1 MRKEWKQW
9 QVNENPLLIIQTSKS
24 NFRIMQIAHYCNI
37 TCMHVAATS
46 ETLKEIDNT
55 IDRFLWI
62 FPKSKILPIIN
73 IRFLK
78 IYPIFL
84 LLSIEQQEENKTFGK
99 RNICEFSFS
108 KINLIWNSLRVG
120 GAENL
125 TRQDEYVHL
134 ALK

>member
-84 LLSIEQQEENKTFGK
+84 LLSIEQRRKQNIWKEKHLWIFIFENKPDMEQLARGWSRK
-99 RNICEFSFS
+99 SDPAR
-108 KINLIWNSLRVG
+108 RV
-120 GAENL
+120 
-125 TRQDEYVHL
+125 RSPCP
-134 ALK
+134 